1 MQQIAR
7 KEALFYGLAL
17 LLVVSVPLLV
27 AAVAA
32 SVH

>member
-1 MQQIAR
+1 MQAER
-7 KEALFYGLAL
+7 KEAAFYAVAFFV
-17 LLVVSVPLLV
+17 VVSVPLLV

>member
-1 MQQIAR
+1 MAER
-7 KEALFYGLAL
+7 KEALFYAVAL
-17 LLVVSVPLLV
+17 FVIVGTPLLV